1 MQRSVRRWLCAACS
15 LLAVTVPAYP
25 VTLAAQTPARGG
37 TLIVGVPSELPNL
50 DPHRSTLTITYTS
63 LSAVY
68 QPLVELAANLALRPQ
83 LATSWK
89 VSPDGLTWTF
99 ALRHGVLFH
108 NGRELTSADVKYSI
122 TRILD
127 PKTGARGR
135 GDLSS
140 IDAITTPDRYTVQFR
155 LKGPFGFFP
164 NKLATT
170 YQSIVPPEAV
180 DAATN
185 QITKPIGTG
194 PFRFDD
200 WKTNDHLAL
209 KRWDRYWEPGK
220 PYLDGV
226 TIKPIPDETVRLT
239 ALQTGDIM
247 LSTDVPEARLE
258 ELFKHPSADYVIR
271 LDRGGAGQGVV
282 ALNTRHKPLDNVK
295 VRQAIAYAINKQEL
309 VEAAYRGWG
318 HPVNQ
323 NFPPSSPWY
332 LPVKDRAQDIGRAKQ
347 LLAEAGMPNGFKA
360 TMIVGN
366 GYGLAPVAQVFQAQ
380 VQRIG
385 VIVNL
390 QLYDIPTWSQRFVA
404 GDYDFVNTG
413 FFAKVDPDDAYY
425 RYLHTGGGAWSIG
438 GFISDPALDQALD
451 QARAQSNPT
460 AQRALYVRVV
470 QTMQDDASMLIF
482 GSGDSGVGWR
492 STVHGFA
499 PQVIGALSYAGGG
512 VQDVWLSK

>member
-1 MQRSVRRWLCAACS
+1 MLTSVRIWLHVTCALVVVALACPPV
-15 LLAVTVPAYP
+15 LL
-25 VTLAAQTPARGG
+25 AQTPTRGG
-37 TLIVGVPSELPNL
+37 TLIVGVPADLPNL
-50 DPHRSTLTITYTS
+50 DPHRSALTIIYTS
-63 LSAVY
+63 LSPLY
-68 QPLVELAANLALRPQ
+68 QPLVELAANLALRPE
-83 LATSWK
+83 LATSWN

-99 ALRHGVLFH
+99 NLRHGVLFH
-108 NGRELTSADVKYSI
+108 NGREMTSADVKFAI
-122 TRILD
+122 NRILD

-135 GDLSS
+135 GDLSPIES
-140 IDAITTPDRYTVQFR
+140 IATPDKYTVLFK
-155 LKGPFGFFP
+155 LKSPFGVFP

-170 YQSIVPPEAV
+170 FQGIVPPEAV
-180 DAATN
+180 DPATN
-185 QITKPIGTG
+185 QVTKPIGTG
-194 PFRFDD
+194 PFRFDE
-200 WKTNDHLAL
+200 WKTNDHLSL

-226 TIKPIPDETVRLT
+226 MVKPITDETVRLT

-247 LSTDVPEARLE
+247 ISTDVPQARLE
-258 ELFKHPSADYVIR
+258 DLFKHPSSDYVIR
-271 LDRGGAGQGVV
+271 LNRGGAGQGVI
-282 ALNTRHKPLDNVK
+282 ALNTRRKPFDNVK

-323 NFPPSSPWY
+323 NFTPSSPWY
-332 LPVKDRAQDIGRAKQ
+332 LPVKDRAQDLARAKQ
-347 LLAEAGMPNGFKA
+347 LLAEAGLPGGLKA

-366 GYGLAPVAQVFQAQ
+366 GYGLPTVAQVFQAQ

-385 VIVNL
+385 VTVDL

-425 RYLHTGGGAWSIG
+425 RYLHTNGGAWSIG

-451 QARAQSNPT
+451 QARAESDPGK
-460 AQRALYVRVV
+460 QRALYVRVV

-482 GSGDSGVGWR
+482 GSGDSAAGWR
-492 STVHGFA
+492 TTVHGFV
-499 PQVIGALSYAGGG
+499 PQLIGALSYAGGG